1 MSGRRSVDPDDL
13 ARHQR
18 RFLRFPTGRTF
29 RRPPVF
35 YRPAPFIARAVL
47 QLSDPMQ
54 SYDLTVDK
62 FLDHAARWA
71 GAREVVTARAGA
83 ASLRIG
89 YADLRDRANRAS
101 GALLALGM
109 RPGDRVATLAWNTQH
124 HFELYYAAM
133 GIGLVC
139 HTLNPRLTAEQ
150 LAVMI
155 NEAADRILAA
165 PANLLP
171 LIEQLLPHCPTIEH
185 LVWIDGSPPAA
196 KTAIVPEWGFERLLA
211 TMGQGTVWGAFAETA
226 PAGLCYTSGTT
237 GRPKGVLYTHRSNYL
252 HTLRALQADAFAI
265 TAQDSLLIAVP
276 MFHANGWGLPFAAPA
291 AGAKVVLPGRQ
302 ADGASLSQLMRDE
315 QVTIAVGVQTVWLG
329 VVEHLERTG
338 STLPDLERVIVG
350 GSDCPE
356 GLVRRLEAGLGAKVQ
371 TSWGMTELSPLGV
384 TAPPGGEPNPSAGRL
399 LMGLDVK
406 LTDAD
411 GVALARQHDAVG
423 HLKVKGASV
432 LDRYFGMTEDALDE
446 EGFFDTGDLASI
458 DTAGNLTIRGR
469 SKDLI
474 KSGGEWINPAEIEAI
489 IGREPLVGQV
499 AVIAR
504 ADGKWG
510 ERPVL
515 VVEPRPG
522 ATLHDEDLIAALR
535 GKIADWWLPDDIVRI
550 AAMPLA
556 PTGKIDKL
564 GLRAAYAAG
573 TI

>member
-1 MSGRRSVDPDDL
+1 
-13 ARHQR
+13 
-18 RFLRFPTGRTF
+18 
-29 RRPPVF
+29 
-35 YRPAPFIARAVL
+35 
-47 QLSDPMQ
+47 MQ

-71 GAREVVTARAGA
+71 GEREVVTARTGA
-83 ASLRIG
+83 PSLRIG
-89 YADLRDRANRAS
+89 YAGLRERANRAS
-101 GALLALGM
+101 GALLALGI
-109 RPGDRVATLAWNTQH
+109 RPGDRIATLAWNTQH

-133 GIGLVC
+133 GIGVVC
-139 HTLNPRLTAEQ
+139 HTLNPRLTADQ

-165 PANLLP
+165 PANLAPLVADVLP
-171 LIEQLLPHCPTIEH
+171 LCPTLEH
-185 LVWIDGSPPAA
+185 LLWIDDDAPPPGTAA
-196 KTAIVPEWGFERLLA
+196 VDAWEFEHLLA
-211 TMGQGTVWGAFAETA
+211 TMGRETRWGAFAETA

-237 GRPKGVLYTHRSNYL
+237 GPPKGVLYTHRSNYL

-265 TAQDSLLIAVP
+265 TASDALLIAVP

-291 AGAKVVLPGRQ
+291 VGAKVVLPGRH
-302 ADGASLSQLMRDE
+302 ADGASLARLMRDE
-315 QVTIAVGVQTVWLG
+315 GVTVAVGVQTVWLG

-338 STLPDLERVIVG
+338 TTLPDLQRIVVG
-350 GSDCPE
+350 GSDTPQA
-356 GLVRRLEAGLGAKVQ
+356 LVRRLEAGLGAVVQ

-384 TAPPGGEPNPSAGRL
+384 TARPGDAPGESAGRL
-399 LMGLDVK
+399 LMGLDAK
-406 LTDAD
+406 LTDAEGAALPRRD
-411 GVALARQHDAVG
+411 GAVG
-423 HLKVKGASV
+423 RLMVKGPSV
-432 LDRYFGMTEDALDE
+432 LDRYFGMANDALDE

-458 DTAGNLTIRGR
+458 DAVGNLTIRGR

-489 IGREPLVGQV
+489 VGREPAVGQV

-515 VVEPRPG
+515 VVELLPG
-522 ATLHDEDLIAALR
+522 ATVRDEDLVAALR
-535 GKIADWWLPDDIVRI
+535 GTVADWWLPDEIVRV

-564 GLRAAYAAG
+564 RLRADYAAG
-573 TI
+573 LL